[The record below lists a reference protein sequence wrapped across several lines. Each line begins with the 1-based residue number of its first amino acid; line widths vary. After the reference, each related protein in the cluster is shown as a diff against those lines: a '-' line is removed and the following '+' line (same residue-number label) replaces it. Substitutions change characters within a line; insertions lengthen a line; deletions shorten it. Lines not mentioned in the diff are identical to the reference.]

1 MAVHFADLHDTP
13 GRMEAKGVIRRQVQW
28 KESRAYFYW
37 RLRRRLWEFQ
47 CYNKYTNSYSNDMNK
62 QSNVN
67 STAVSTT
74 TAVATS
80 TATTAAVKLTKKE
93 FSIQLKEMFLTVYQS
108 TTKTTTTAATDGT
121 DGTSQWENDKW
132 LINWLE
138 DNNNANQ
145 LKIEQL
151 LQNYYHNE
159 VATHMAALLSNLTA
173 PTTTNTNDNTN
184 DNEIGLEKVLKL
196 ALEKLPIESR
206 AKVLETLK
214 KL

>member
-1 MAVHFADLHDTP
+1 
-13 GRMEAKGVIRRQVQW
+13 
-28 KESRAYFYW
+28 
-37 RLRRRLWEFQ
+37 
-47 CYNKYTNSYSNDMNK
+47 MNK

-108 TTKTTTTAATDGT
+108 TTKTTTDGTAAT

-138 DNNNANQ
+138 DNNNTNQ

-159 VATHMAALLSNLTA
+159 VATHMAALLSNLTT
-173 PTTTNTNDNTN
+173 PTTTTTTSTNDNTN